1 MKILLSQSNVF
12 GPTINRIIVILI
24 GIALFAQ
31 AFIHLAS
38 RPIQYDLVFFLDL
51 FVLLAGIWYF
61 VLGVILLS
69 SISKFAPRVEIEDTS
84 VLIHNYPFGK
94 TYLIDLNNVSKIKFG
109 SFEITIVEYQGNY
122 NTYRFNT
129 RRASESLRIKEEL
142 RKKASLLK
150 IDIED
155 EISTMVR

>member
-1 MKILLSQSNVF
+1 MKILLSQNSVF

-24 GIALFAQ
+24 GIVFFVQ

-38 RPIQYDLVFFLDL
+38 RPLQYDLVFFLDL

-61 VLGVILLS
+61 VHGIIILS

-84 VLIHNYPFGK
+84 ILIHNYPFGK
-94 TYLIDLNNVSKIKFG
+94 THLIDLNNVAKIKFG
-109 SFEITIVEYQGNY
+109 SFEITVVEYKGNY
-122 NTYRFNT
+122 HTYRFNT
-129 RRASESLRIKEEL
+129 RKASESLRIKEEL
-142 RKKASLLK
+142 RKKAPLLK

-155 EISTMVR
+155 EISAMVR

>member
-1 MKILLSQSNVF
+1 MKILLSQNSVF
-12 GPTINRIIVILI
+12 GATINRIILIAISIIL
-24 GIALFAQ
+24 FVQ
-31 AFIHLAS
+31 AFIHIAS
-38 RPIQYDLVFFLDL
+38 RPIQYDLIFFLDL

-84 VLIHNYPFGK
+84 LLIHNYPFGK
-94 TYLIDLNNVSKIKFG
+94 THIIDLNNVAKIKFG

-129 RRASESLRIKEEL
+129 RKVAQSLKIKEEL
-142 RKKASLLK
+142 RKKASLLNIE
-150 IDIED
+150 IDD
-155 EISTMVR
+155 EISAMVS

>member
-1 MKILLSQSNVF
+1 MKILLSQNNVF
-12 GPTINRIIVILI
+12 GPTINRIIVVIFSIILFVQ
-24 GIALFAQ
+24 AL
-31 AFIHLAS
+31 IHLAS
-38 RPIQYDLVFFLDL
+38 RPIQYDMIFFLDL
-51 FVLLAGIWYF
+51 FVLLAGVWYF

-94 TYLIDLNNVSKIKFG
+94 THIIDLDNVSKIKFG
-109 SFEITIVEYQGNY
+109 SFEITFVEYQGNY

-142 RKKASLLK
+142 RKKAPLLK
-150 IDIED
+150 IEIED
-155 EISTMVR
+155 EISAMTK